1 MPKYTIPIWLRL
13 FANKFPMHGRLSVKA
28 LLIEAIE
35 VRSLM
40 ISKEIS
46 TLILKSALPRTEPSG
61 LHLSRSD
68 GSWRGP
74 SPGSTVSEDSQG
86 TMKVPMNLLKN
97 SLISQLLNFCFIMFK
112 VKNYLNPNTLLIC
125 RLLGPGNIS
134 NIGFEKICCKTYY
147 GNSDY

>member
-1 MPKYTIPIWLRL
+1 
-13 FANKFPMHGRLSVKA
+13 
-28 LLIEAIE
+28 
-35 VRSLM
+35 M

-46 TLILKSALPRTEPSG
+46 TLILMSALPRTEPSG

-86 TMKVPMNLLKN
+86 TTKVPMNLLKN
-97 SLISQLLNFCFIMFK
+97 SLISQLLNFCLIMFK
-112 VKNYLNPNTLLIC
+112 IKKYLNPNTLLIGH
-125 RLLGPGNIS
+125 LIGHGNIS
-134 NIGFEKICCKTYY
+134 NIGFEKICYKTYY